1 MPTFNNNESIIQSI
15 KEFNS
20 AFGLP
25 TSKKPC
31 LIDKKQYNLKYNL
44 LKEELDE
51 YLEACEK
58 KDLTQVCDSIVDM
71 FYVLSGFIVQHG
83 IDKEF
88 MDMFYEVHKS
98 NMSKLE
104 NGKVLKRHDGKVM
117 KGSEYFPPNLKRYLN
132 EY

>member
-1 MPTFNNNESIIQSI
+1 MATFNNEESIIKSI

-20 AFGLP
+20 SFGLP
-25 TSKKPC
+25 ISKTPC
-31 LIDKKQYNLKYNL
+31 LIEKEQYNLKYNL

-51 YLEACEK
+51 YLEACEN
-58 KDLTQVCDSIVDM
+58 KDLVEICDSIIDM

-83 IDKEF
+83 IDKQF
-88 MDMFYEVHKS
+88 LDMFFEVHKS

-117 KGSEYFPPNLKRYLN
+117 KGSEYFKPNLKQYL
-132 EY
+132 

>member
-25 TSKKPC
+25 MSKKPC
-31 LIDKKQYNLKYNL
+31 LIDKNQFNLKYNL

-58 KDLTQVCDSIVDM
+58 EDLVEVCDSIVDM
-71 FYVLSGFIVQHG
+71 FYVLAGFIVQHG
-83 IDKEF
+83 IDNQF
-88 MDMFYEVHKS
+88 LDMFYEVHKS

-104 NGKVLKRHDGKVM
+104 NGKVLRRHDGKVM
-117 KGSEYFPPNLKRYLN
+117 KGSEYFKPNLKKYL
-132 EY
+132 